1 MKGERE
7 MRASGVATA
16 CLAAWISIVLLGSA
30 LGQDRDLLL
39 SGGHVVTLDAYSTV
53 AEAVMVR
60 DGRIAAIGSSASLRK
75 QVRPGAWEIDLGGRT
90 VIPGLIDSHIHAIR
104 AGLTYSTQVNWIGA
118 ASLSE
123 ALERIRTA
131 TTTMPAGGW
140 IVVPGGWSI
149 QQFSEARRPTQD
161 EIAQAAPGHPVYIQM
176 SYVSALL
183 SPLGFQKLEIAADAD
198 LPANGRLERDPEGR
212 LTGWVT
218 GDLGTIV
225 ALSGRLPK
233 ATLEQAMTGTARFFR
248 ELNRFGLT
256 GISDPGGH
264 NLALDQYA
272 AVLAMRREHGLTLRV
287 RYSLCAPRAGSELA
301 DFQALTRHRP
311 MGSGDDWLR
320 FNGLGECVTW
330 GMYNNDHPDAA
341 QRAEFEAVALWAA
354 RTGLTITVH
363 WNNESSVHYLLDAL
377 EHVAQQ
383 VPIASLRWSI
393 AHVHDATPQTLA
405 RMKTLGVGWLM
416 QNRLYFAVP
425 AFFGAYQRSRIEAMP
440 PIVSALRTG
449 LHVGGGTDA
458 DRVMSYNPFV
468 ALQWMLDGRT
478 ISGTPTRIA
487 AEMPSREDALRIYT
501 QGSAWF
507 THDEDQRGQL
517 APGMLADLAVL
528 SDDILTMP
536 VERIGTL
543 TSLLTM
549 VGGRIVYA
557 DGPYAGL
564 DEPGRAH
571 PPR

>member
-1 MKGERE
+1 
-7 MRASGVATA
+7 MRPSGFTSA
-16 CLAAWISIVLLGSA
+16 CLAAWLSVACLGSA
-30 LGQDRDLLL
+30 LAQDRDLLL
-39 SGGHVVTLDAYSTV
+39 SEGRVVTLDAHSTV
-53 AEAVMVR
+53 AEAVIVR
-60 DGRIAAIGSSASLRK
+60 DGHIAAIGSSAALRS
-75 QVRPGAWEIDLGGRT
+75 QVRPGAREINLGGRT

-118 ASLSE
+118 ASLRE
-123 ALERIRTA
+123 ALDRIRTA
-131 TTTMPAGGW
+131 TKTTPPGDW
-140 IVVPGGWSI
+140 IVVPGGWST
-149 QQFSEARRPTQD
+149 QQFPEARRPTQA

-183 SPLGFQKLEIAADAD
+183 SPMGFQKLAITGDAD
-198 LPANGRLERDPEGR
+198 LPANGHLERDPEGR

-225 ALSGRLPK
+225 ALYGRLPR
-233 ATLEQAMTGTARFFR
+233 ATLEQAVAGTARFFR

-264 NLALDQYA
+264 NLALDQYG
-272 AVLAMRREHGLTLRV
+272 AVFEMGRDHALTLRV
-287 RYSLCAPRAGSELA
+287 RYSLCAPQAGSELA
-301 DFQALTRHRP
+301 DFQTLTRERP
-311 MGSGDDWLR
+311 MGSGDWLR

-330 GMYNNDHPDAA
+330 GMYNNDHPNAA
-341 QRAEFEAVALWAA
+341 QLAQFEAVALWAA
-354 RTGLTITVH
+354 RAGLTITVH
-363 WNNESSVHYLLDAL
+363 WNNDSSVHYLLDAL

-383 VPIASLRWSI
+383 APIASLRWSI

-405 RMKTLGVGWLM
+405 RMKALGVGWLM

-425 AFFGAYQRSRIEAMP
+425 AFLGAYQRSRIEAMP
-440 PIVSALRTG
+440 PIVSALRLG
-449 LHVGGGTDA
+449 LPVGGGTDA

-478 ISGTPTRIA
+478 LSGMPTRTA
-487 AEMPSREDALRIYT
+487 AEIPSREEALRIYT

-507 THDEDQRGQL
+507 THDEGQRGRL
-517 APGMLADLAVL
+517 EPGMLADLAVL

-557 DGPYAGL
+557 DEPYADL
-564 DEPGRAH
+564 DEAGRAH
-571 PPR
+571 PRR

>member
-1 MKGERE
+1 
-7 MRASGVATA
+7 MRPSGFTSA
-16 CLAAWISIVLLGSA
+16 CLAVWLFLGA
-30 LGQDRDLLL
+30 LGAGFAQDRDLLL
-39 SGGHVVTLDAYSTV
+39 ADGRIVSLDARSTV
-53 AEAVMVR
+53 AEAIIVR
-60 DGRIAAIGSSASLRK
+60 DGRIAAIGSSTALRA
-75 QVRPGAWEIDLGGRT
+75 QVRPGTQEIDLGGRT

-118 ASLSE
+118 TSLRE
-123 ALERIRTA
+123 ALDRISTA
-131 TTTMPAGGW
+131 SKTTPPGDW
-140 IVVPGGWSI
+140 LVVPGGWSI
-149 QQFSEARRPTQD
+149 QQFSEARRPTQA
-161 EIAQAAPGHPVYIQM
+161 EVAQAAPGRPVYIQM

-183 SPLGFQKLEIAADAD
+183 SPLAFRKLAIAGDAD
-198 LPANGRLERDPEGR
+198 LPANGHLERDPEGR

-218 GDLGTIV
+218 GDLGAIV
-225 ALSGRLPK
+225 ALYGRLPR
-233 ATLEQAMTGTARFFR
+233 ATLEQAMAGTAQFFR
-248 ELNRFGLT
+248 QLNRFGLT

-264 NLALDQYA
+264 NLALDQYGA
-272 AVLAMRREHGLTLRV
+272 ILAMGREHALTLRV

-301 DFQALTRHRP
+301 DFQTLTRERA

-341 QRAEFEAVALWAA
+341 QLAQFEAVALWAA
-354 RTGLTITVH
+354 RAGLTITVH
-363 WNNESSVHYLLDAL
+363 WNNDSSVHFLLDAL

-405 RMKTLGVGWLM
+405 RMKALGVGWLM

-425 AFFGAYQRSRIEAMP
+425 AFLGAYQRSRIEAMP
-440 PIVSALRTG
+440 PIVSALAVG
-449 LHVGGGTDA
+449 LPVGGGTDA

-478 ISGTPTRIA
+478 LSGMTTRTA
-487 AEMPSREDALRIYT
+487 AEIPSREDALRIYT

-507 THDEDQRGQL
+507 THDEGQRGQL

-536 VERIGTL
+536 VERISTL

-557 DGPYAGL
+557 DGPYADL
-564 DEPGRAH
+564 DETGRA
-571 PPR
+571 PPQR